1 MSEMNSSKAP
11 ILRPLIL
18 QILYHG
24 LKHSGASQ
32 ATQLLLIQAMQTW
45 YWCNLGDKFNAKEQL
60 FNSSRMAKWSK
71 ALSSW
76 TIDHRFES
84 CLGILH
90 FFPIFPNFRV
100 PPGVSGTSRV
110 RGNLPIITYG
120 FRSTT
125 TYGLSL
131 RIPAYSWCHFHIENS
146 NFRALKIMFF
156 YGFLSE
162 ISLKLVFI

>member
-1 MSEMNSSKAP
+1 MQTCTPRNPVTFRAILSVLYYCIQMQLWNWSKIALMIKNQLLLKYCCITTMFPLLLSGMNEMVAE
-11 ILRPLIL
+11 
-18 QILYHG
+18 
-24 LKHSGASQ
+24 HSGASQ

-76 TIDHRFES
+76 PIDCRFES

-100 PPGVSGTSRV
+100 LPGVWGTSGV
-110 RGNLPIITYG
+110 RGNLPIIT
-120 FRSTT
+120 
-125 TYGLSL
+125 
-131 RIPAYSWCHFHIENS
+131 
-146 NFRALKIMFF
+146 
-156 YGFLSE
+156 
-162 ISLKLVFI
+162 